1 MSKKRNAERRKH
13 KRIAVKFSVRYAPRQ
28 FGSDVPPD
36 LWEAQAVNVSQ
47 SGAALKLPHRLRPT
61 GQVELSLMNHNPPR
75 CISIIGE
82 VVRSERLHGV
92 EMRDAEGEER
102 PAYLVAVEFTRLLEI
117 NELAMLRDAL
127 DETEIAPRDG

>member
-1 MSKKRNAERRKH
+1 VSEKRKAERRKH
-13 KRIAVKFSVRYAPRQ
+13 KRIDVKFAVRYAPRQ

-36 LWEAQAVNVSQ
+36 LWEAQAVNISQ
-47 SGAALKLPHRLRPT
+47 SGAALKLPHRLRAT

-75 CISIIGE
+75 CISVIGE

-92 EMRDAEGEER
+92 DMKDAEGQAR

-117 NELAMLRDAL
+117 NELAMLRDTL
-127 DETEIAPRDG
+127 EQTEIAPRDE